1 MTALSKTL
9 IGLTAKTET
18 LLVTGALV
26 SALLALGGCL
36 ELPAESLPPEHASVG
51 EAEPEED
58 DDRLA
63 DDDQPPGPADMPTN
77 PGSDAPEED
86 EESGDEG
93 EESDDEDEGSSEQ
106 GSTGSDLSCFTDSD
120 CMSYEAC
127 TSGICQIDRCG
138 ENYYESSPPMGEYLL
153 FNQDLEFAV
162 VDEEE
167 SANQYWLDGYSP
179 TPTAAPFDTSWS
191 AGNQRILDVAGGD
204 FLGTAQQA
212 YAVSTENNNQIQ
224 VLYAASPI
232 SISAPFTA
240 TALVG
245 GNLDDDSADEL
256 LLGTEHRLAVCNVD
270 INSCFPFWLDTEY
283 EILDVAAGDLNGDYT
298 DEAVVLVSMEDDRF
312 LQVLDLSDPLQG
324 PVLIAELLVDEGSHK
339 LASADID
346 ADELDE
352 VIVLEEGGWW
362 SWNDDEFAVY
372 ELIQTDDSDPVLQL
386 THHQESGYGR
396 LSDLDAGDTDGDE
409 QAEIVALDEHQKVAV
424 FTYQSGAISRLY
436 QSEFNDTEEP
446 DRIAMADHDNNSTRA
461 DLVAGPEAVMG
472 AEVPVIA
479 MLLPPFSYEHSAGFS
494 STGYG
499 MGDTMSETFSD
510 TVSLSVGVDV
520 GIKGS
525 FLGLFGTSFS
535 EKVGWRVSETLG
547 STSTMATGTRSSIR
561 SQPDDFG
568 FHYGAVVVSWGC
580 FHAYTYEVQDPTDLI
595 SGSDEEEIV
604 LTVPVDAGTA
614 MLSTGRYNAMAQA
627 VGDLPIIEP
636 PYTVGDVY
644 SYPTAPETIW
654 GEDIADEDYV
664 FPGLDW
670 YEVSDV
676 GYVGWFNTIGQTTS
690 NASTE
695 SVDMGAS
702 ASVTVAGVTVGM
714 NSSMGWGKGY
724 SLSMGE
730 TALFSGAIPP
740 FRDDPTTTID
750 EYAENFFR
758 VAPITYVQHYEDA
771 DGNDSAFY
779 VQTYVVDYD

>member
-1 MTALSKTL
+1 
-9 IGLTAKTET
+9 
-18 LLVTGALV
+18 
-26 SALLALGGCL
+26 
-36 ELPAESLPPEHASVG
+36 
-51 EAEPEED
+51 
-58 DDRLA
+58 
-63 DDDQPPGPADMPTN
+63 PADMPTH
-77 PGSDAPEED
+77 PGSGHSDED
-86 EESGDEG
+86 GSEEG
-93 EESDDEDEGSSEQ
+93 EEEDAQEDEDEDVEE
-106 GSTGSDLSCFTDSD
+106 GSTGSDISCFTDSD

-127 TSGICQIDRCG
+127 MSGICQIDRCSD
-138 ENYYESSPPMGEYLL
+138 NYYESSPPMGEYLL
-153 FNQDLEFAV
+153 FNQDLEFAI

-167 SANQYWLDGYSP
+167 SASQYWLDGYSP
-179 TPTAAPFDTSWS
+179 TTTGAPFDSSWS

-204 FLGTAQQA
+204 FLGTAEQT
-212 YAVSTENNNQIQ
+212 YAVSTENTNMIQ
-224 VLYAASPI
+224 VLYPGSPV
-232 SISAPFTA
+232 SVSAPFTA
-240 TALVG
+240 TAMVG
-245 GNLDDDSADEL
+245 ASLDDDSADEL

-270 INSCFPFWLDTEY
+270 INSCFPFWLDTQY
-283 EILDVAAGDLNGDYT
+283 QILDVAAGDLDGDFT
-298 DEAVVLVSMEDDRF
+298 DEAVILVSMEDDLF
-312 LQVLDLSDPLQG
+312 LQVLNLSDPLQG
-324 PVLIAELLVDEGSHK
+324 PVLIAELPVDAGSHK
-339 LASADID
+339 VASADID
-346 ADELDE
+346 ADEQGE
-352 VIVLEEGGWW
+352 IIVLEEGGWW
-362 SWNDDEFAVY
+362 NWNDDEFAVY
-372 ELIQTDDSDPVLQL
+372 EFIQSDDSDPVLQL

-396 LSDLDAGDTDGDE
+396 LKDLDAGDTDGDE
-409 QAEIVALDEHQKVAV
+409 QAELIALDEHQKVGV

-436 QSEFNDTEEP
+436 ESEFNDTEEP

-461 DLVAGPEAVMG
+461 DLVAGPESVVG

-525 FLGLFGTSFS
+525 FLGVFGTSFS

-547 STSTMATGTRSSIR
+547 TTSTMATGTRSSIR

-595 SGSDEEEIV
+595 NGSDEEEIV

-614 MLSTGRYNAMAQA
+614 MLSTGRYNAMALA
-627 VGDLPIIEP
+627 VGDLPVIEP

-644 SYPTAPETIW
+644 SYPTQPETIW
-654 GEDIADEDYV
+654 GEAIPDEDYV

-676 GYVGWFNTIGQTTS
+676 GYVGWFNTFGQASS

-695 SVDMGAS
+695 SLDMGAS
-702 ASVTVAGVTVGM
+702 ASVTVAGVTVGL

-740 FRDDPTTTID
+740 FRDDPATAVD

-771 DGNDSAFY
+771 DGNDAAFY